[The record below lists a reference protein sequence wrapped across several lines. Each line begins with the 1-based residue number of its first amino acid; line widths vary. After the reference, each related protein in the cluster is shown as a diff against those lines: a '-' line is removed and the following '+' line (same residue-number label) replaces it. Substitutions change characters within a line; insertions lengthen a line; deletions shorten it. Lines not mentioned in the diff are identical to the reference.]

1 MRPALGVMRPMAN
14 LISVVFPAP
23 LGPTNS
29 VGGPASIAKLT
40 PDTMVCPPA
49 ANTTFS
55 KVMGNVV
62 GRSRI
67 SSSRMMLRPVAQ
79 SPGQRIDRQ
88 NDANQHAA
96 EGDCQGQVPF
106 GRFEC
111 DGRGHDACKTIDVAA
126 NDHDRTDFC
135 RGPAEAGERNGHE

>member
-1 MRPALGVMRPMAN
+1 MSPMAN

-40 PDTMVCPPA
+40 PDTMVRPPA
-49 ANTTFS
+49 ANATFS
-55 KVMGNVV
+55 KVIGNVL

-67 SSSRMMLRPVAQ
+67 SSSRMTLGPVAQ
-79 SPGQRIDRQ
+79 SPCQRIDRQ
-88 NDANQHAA
+88 NDANQHGA
-96 EGDCQGQVPF
+96 EADCQGQVPLGSF
-106 GRFEC
+106 QC

-126 NDHDRTDFC
+126 DNHDRADFC
-135 RGPAEAGERNGHE
+135 RGPAEAGERNGYER